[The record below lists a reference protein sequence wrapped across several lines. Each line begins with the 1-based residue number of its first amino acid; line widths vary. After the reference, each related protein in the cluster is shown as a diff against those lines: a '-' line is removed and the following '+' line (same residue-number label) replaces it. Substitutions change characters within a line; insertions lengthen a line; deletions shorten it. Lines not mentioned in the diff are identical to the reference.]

1 MMNNRR
7 LILASMAAAAL
18 AVPLAY
24 AHAQNHSGQSVR
36 LIVPYV
42 PGGLPD
48 TVARI
53 MAQRLS
59 ETMGQ
64 SFIVDNRPGA
74 GGAVA
79 AAALAQAPADGN
91 TFMVTDGTMLA
102 IQHFVNAKPAFN
114 PQKDFKPVSLIGTA
128 PLYLAVNANVHAS
141 NLDELV
147 ALAKAKPGALN
158 YGSAGIGSIHHL
170 TAEAMSNGLGVKIT
184 HVPFRGSGQSVPAM
198 IGGQVDMIFASPPS
212 LMGFVRN
219 GQAKLI
225 AINAAKRSPQTPDV
239 PALSEKIPGFDFAFN
254 VVMLAKPGTPAPVIN
269 RINAEVAKIV
279 KIPEVVEQL
288 TKAGVDPLGAS
299 VSESEKS
306 LNAELQRISVAA
318 QQVGLKPE

>member
-1 MMNNRR
+1 
-7 LILASMAAAAL
+7 
-18 AVPLAY
+18 
-24 AHAQNHSGQSVR
+24 
-36 LIVPYV
+36 
-42 PGGLPD
+42 
-48 TVARI
+48 
-53 MAQRLS
+53 
-59 ETMGQ
+59 
-64 SFIVDNRPGA
+64 
-74 GGAVA
+74 
-79 AAALAQAPADGN
+79 
-91 TFMVTDGTMLA
+91 
-102 IQHFVNAKPAFN
+102 
-114 PQKDFKPVSLIGTA
+114 
-128 PLYLAVNANVHAS
+128 
-141 NLDELV
+141 
-147 ALAKAKPGALN
+147 
-158 YGSAGIGSIHHL
+158 
-170 TAEAMSNGLGVKIT
+170 
-184 HVPFRGSGQSVPAM
+184 M
-198 IGGQVDMIFASPPS
+198 IGAEKPS
-212 LMGFVRN
+212 